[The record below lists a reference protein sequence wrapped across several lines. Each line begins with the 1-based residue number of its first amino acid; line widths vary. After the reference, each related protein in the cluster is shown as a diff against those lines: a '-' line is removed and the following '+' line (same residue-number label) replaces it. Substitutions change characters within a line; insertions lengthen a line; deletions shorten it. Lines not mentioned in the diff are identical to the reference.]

1 MMENAEKK
9 GNQTYNGTELCITN
23 SSLDCGGSRDEALAR
38 IEVAILAAIFV
49 AALVGNICVLA
60 VLLKGKNTRTKSR
73 MQFFIAH
80 LSIADLT
87 VALFQVLPQLAWDV
101 TFRFQGPDALC
112 RIVKYLQTLGM
123 FASTYLLIAMALD
136 RYMAICHPLRTL
148 QQPCHRAHAMVAT
161 AWSISAVFSTPQVF
175 IFSLQETDP
184 GKMDCWAD
192 FVYPWAAPAY
202 ITCITIVVYVAPVLM
217 LSASY
222 GLISLEIWSKV
233 RSKKHT
239 HRAQLRCPEGGSR
252 ELSRVS
258 SVRGISRAKVRTIK
272 MTFVIVLAYVVC
284 WTPFFTVQMW
294 SVWDHNA
301 PGADSRDKA
310 LTLTMLLASLN
321 SCCNPWIYM
330 FFSGHLLHALA
341 CCRLST
347 HWPTRASSLST
358 AGNVTSLSCASLRQP
373 SLDGPV
379 SSGENT
385 QDKKP

>member
-1 MMENAEKK
+1 MMENVERKS
-9 GNQTYNGTELCITN
+9 NQTHNGTQSCMTN
-23 SSLDCGGSRDEALAR
+23 TSLDCGKSRDEVLAR
-38 IEVAILAAIFV
+38 IEVAVLAAIFV

-60 VLLKGKNTRTKSR
+60 VLLKGRSTRTKSR

-123 FASTYLLIAMALD
+123 FASTYMLIAMALD

-161 AWSISAVFSTPQVF
+161 AWLISAVFSAPQVF
-175 IFSLQETDP
+175 IFSLQEVDP

-202 ITCITIVVYVAPVLM
+202 ITWITMVVYVVPVLL

-222 GLISLEIWSKV
+222 GLISVEIWSKV

-239 HRAQLRCPEGGSR
+239 HHAQLHRLEGGSR

-258 SVRGISRAKVRTIK
+258 SVRGISRAKMRTIK
-272 MTFVIVLAYVVC
+272 MTLVIVLVYVVC
-284 WTPFFTVQMW
+284 WTPFFTAQMW

-301 PGADSRDKA
+301 PG
-310 LTLTMLLASLN
+310 
-321 SCCNPWIYM
+321 
-330 FFSGHLLHALA
+330 
-341 CCRLST
+341 
-347 HWPTRASSLST
+347 
-358 AGNVTSLSCASLRQP
+358 
-373 SLDGPV
+373 
-379 SSGENT
+379 EE
-385 QDKKP
+385 